1 MKFDPFEKR
10 PDRDLRNDLGSA
22 LCKSLESG
30 TTDRFEQTRA
40 GYLKKD
46 LSRERR
52 AYIEKRTTAL
62 EKILNRMEDRMPGPE
77 KTDRIS
83 RLLWKAGLYFEF
95 HEWMETQWRLA
106 AGRRKKALQA
116 LILIAVAC
124 EHLQYRRVE
133 PAEKLARKAL
143 ERLGRYSDDL
153 PAWVDL
159 EDLTD
164 TFNHP
169 DRPV

>member
-1 MKFDPFEKR
+1 MSFNPFENR
-10 PDRDLRNDLGSA
+10 LDRDLRNDLGSA
-22 LCKSLESG
+22 LCKSIESG

-40 GYLKKD
+40 DYLKKD
-46 LSRERR
+46 LGRERR

-62 EKILNRMEDRMPGPE
+62 EKILNLMEDRMPGPE
-77 KTDRIS
+77 KTDQVS
-83 RLLWKAGLYFEF
+83 WLLWKEGLYFEF

-106 AGRRKKALQA
+106 NGPRKKAFQA

-133 PAEKLARKAL
+133 PAKKLARKAL

-159 EDLTD
+159 KDLTD
-164 TFNHP
+164 MFNHP